1 MPQNRVPNES
11 ALRRA
16 YAGTQDFYDTP
27 VAPTF
32 KLYGQMVINSTRQI
46 TESDDRA
53 GTRFVDYE
61 PTYGPWTAD
70 GTYQVNLSYEDLAI
84 LPRYA
89 VRGGISGVS
98 DANTTPS
105 YLYSYTTPAVTN
117 ELEAMTVEHS
127 FPGIPER
134 AETVMFND
142 FTISADADDAQAVWK
157 WNGNLWVRFSGPL
170 TGESGTAT
178 AGTTTSLTMTGAGWT
193 IDEWAGAYVYI
204 RSGAREG
211 DAVEVASNTA
221 DTLTF
226 SNTLAAAIAAGD
238 EFDISGVF
246 TSGITDR
253 SRTLIKGPGT
263 TVYIDDEAGTIGTTE
278 YPKWISW
285 SVTYQNNLSSKR
297 FGSDIDRVSDKVG
310 LGIAKVTGQIRLEF
324 DDPLEYQHF
333 SDGDMRRIRI
343 QQTDTT
349 LVNTSPATYRQ
360 ATIDVPLAAWSQV
373 TKDERG
379 SNITATFAFVGFVD
393 TTAGYPVRFQS
404 LVPMAALP

>member
-1 MPQNRVPNES
+1 V
-11 ALRRA
+11 
-16 YAGTQDFYDTP
+16 
-27 VAPTF
+27 
-32 KLYGQMVINSTRQI
+32 
-46 TESDDRA
+46 
-53 GTRFVDYE
+53 
-61 PTYGPWTAD
+61 
-70 GTYQVNLSYEDLAI
+70 
-84 LPRYA
+84 
-89 VRGGISGVS
+89 
-98 DANTTPS
+98 
-105 YLYSYTTPAVTN
+105 
-117 ELEAMTVEHS
+117 
-127 FPGIPER
+127 
-134 AETVMFND
+134 
-142 FTISADADDAQAVWK
+142 
-157 WNGNLWVRFSGPL
+157 
-170 TGESGTAT
+170 
-178 AGTTTSLTMTGAGWT
+178 MTGAGWT
-193 IDEWAGAYVYI
+193 VDEWAGAYVYI
-204 RSGAREG
+204 RSGAAMG

-221 DTLTF
+221 DTLTL
-226 SNTLAAAIAAGD
+226 SNTLANAVAAGD

-404 LVPMAALP
+404 LVPMAVQP